1 MTWDEFYSNFKRT
14 VGIAADKINQ
24 TADLATLQVKLSLQE
39 RKLEEAYAALGRVA
53 YEHFLN
59 EGDKI
64 EAITAAME
72 AVDAEMKK
80 VAALKAQMER
90 LKAEETKGKDAPK
103 AEPKAEQTAEAEAGK
118 ENPATDEPGV

>member
-1 MTWDEFYSNFKRT
+1 MTWDEFYSSLKKK

-39 RKLEEAYAALGRVA
+39 HKLEEAYAALGKVA

-80 VAALKAQMER
+80 VAALKAQIEA
-90 LKAEETKGKDAPK
+90 LKNEDSK
-103 AEPKAEQTAEAEAGK
+103 AKEDTAENKETAGQ
-118 ENPATDEPGV
+118 EQAAPTQDTEPTA

>member
-1 MTWDEFYSNFKRT
+1 MTWDEFYSSLKKK

-39 RKLEEAYAALGRVA
+39 RKLEEAYAALGKVA

-80 VAALKAQMER
+80 AADLKAQIEAV
-90 LKAEETKGKDAPK
+90 KT
-103 AEPKAEQTAEAEAGK
+103 AEPKAKTESTESDDGK
-118 ENPATDEPGV
+118 EKKSDNEPTA